1 MAEVQRL
8 ILASG
13 SRARQA
19 MLKRAGLTFEV
30 VPASIDEEAIRA
42 ALQGESARVEAA
54 DVATLLACEKAL
66 AVAKLHPGA
75 LVIGSDQVLTRGRR
89 FYSKAVTLQDAR
101 ATLRELRGRKHELVS
116 GVALA
121 KDEAILWSHEDSAEM
136 TMREFSDPF
145 LSRYLEEAG
154 ESILR
159 SVGCYEWEGLGVQ
172 LFKEISG
179 DYFTILGMPLL
190 PLLGELRRQGVLAT

>member
-19 MLKRAGLTFEV
+19 MLKGAGLTFEV
-30 VPASIDEEAIRA
+30 VPASIDEKAVRD
-42 ALQGESARVEAA
+42 ALESEGASVEAA

-66 AVAKLHPGA
+66 SVAKDHPGA
-75 LVIGSDQVLTRGRR
+75 LVIGSDQVLVLGSH
-89 FYSKAVTLQDAR
+89 FYSKANSVQEAR
-101 ATLRELRGRKHELVS
+101 ATLQQLRGKKHELVS

-121 KDEAILWSHEDSAEM
+121 KGDAIVWSHEDSAEM
-136 TMREFSDPF
+136 TMRDFSEAF

-154 ESILR
+154 ESIL
-159 SVGCYEWEGLGVQ
+159 SCVGCYEWEGRGVQ
-172 LFKEISG
+172 LFEKIDG

-190 PLLGELRRQGVLAT
+190 PLLKELRRQGVIAA